1 MALAAITTGSLMA
14 MLIAVAP
21 RVCKTT
27 SEWVTRAAPGAVTAY
42 AVTFRGLLV
51 LGGHFAPV
59 EQPRFLVADLRS
71 FFGQLSHAPA

>member
-1 MALAAITTGSLMA
+1 M
-14 MLIAVAP
+14 
-21 RVCKTT
+21 
-27 SEWVTRAAPGAVTAY
+27 TRAAPGAVTAY

-59 EQPRFLVADLRS
+59 EQPRLLVADLRS